1 MPSVLTTGRKSIA
14 QLREELGDR
23 LTNAHRTAAR
33 ALRTGIPA
41 LDEATGGIPLAAVTE
56 VVCAAPSSGS
66 HLLVGQ
72 LLAVTRQA
80 RQRVA
85 LVDSHD
91 SFDPASFSTD
101 ALAHLIWVR
110 CTGTAPALQAADLL
124 ARDANLSLVVL
135 DLRRAPEADLRRIS
149 GPQWYRFQRAV
160 ESTDLALVVT
170 TPRPSVPSAQIRF
183 LLNAPPGFASL
194 QHERPGLVTA
204 LAPALQRQR
213 LQITAAG

>member
-1 MPSVLTTGRKSIA
+1 MPSVSTTGRKSVD
-14 QLREELGDR
+14 QLRLELGAR
-23 LTNAHRTAAR
+23 LTTLHRTSAR

-56 VVCAAPSSGS
+56 VVCAVPSGGS
-66 HLLVGQ
+66 QSLIGQ
-72 LLAVTRQA
+72 LFAVTRQA

-91 SFDPASFSTD
+91 SFDPASFFPD
-101 ALAHLIWVR
+101 ALAHLIWIR
-110 CTGTAPALQAADLL
+110 CTGTTPALQAADLL

-135 DLRRAPEADLRRIS
+135 DLRRAPEADLRRIP

-160 ESTDLALVVT
+160 ESTDLSLVVA
-170 TPRPSVPSAQIRF
+170 TPRPSVPSAQVRF
-183 LLNAPPGFASL
+183 LLATPPDFAGL
-194 QHERPGLVTA
+194 QQERPQLISA

-213 LQITAAG
+213 LQINAAG